1 VPLADQLIFTDVQGP
16 SSPPPSPPSQ
26 QQDDLLPLFDADP
39 ISPSSETGLQILS
52 NLANLDNNTDNNSAS
67 ASPLT
72 NPEDM
77 DTSPTNTRQRYRLV
91 VYFEERSQEEHPTA
105 RYVAVIVGRLD
116 ELQFLLA
123 SSNTQERGFSDILNN
138 LFNAY
143 APKGTP
149 PAANDVIDSLP
160 TVTIS
165 EQEQSCMICLENFTE
180 GSTAV
185 VLPCKH
191 MFHGEECVKS
201 WLKLHNSCPICR
213 YELPVEDPEYE
224 TSRKE
229 RMLARG
235 FHEEENATSPHS
247 HDHEHPHE
255 SDGDVDM
262 SVSESDN
269 SVGWLFSDDEPHS
282 VIPPEQPKLVE

>member
-1 VPLADQLIFTDVQGP
+1 MPSPSFENVLNNLGALANLDENTDNSTVI
-16 SSPPPSPPSQ
+16 SSPPP
-26 QQDDLLPLFDADP
+26 L
-39 ISPSSETGLQILS
+39 
-52 NLANLDNNTDNNSAS
+52 
-67 ASPLT
+67 
-72 NPEDM
+72 EDM

-116 ELQFLLA
+116 ELQFLLS
-123 SSNTQERGFSDILNN
+123 SSNNSERGFGDILNN

-149 PAANDVIDSLP
+149 PAAKDIIDSLP
-160 TVTIS
+160 TVTIT
-165 EQEQSCMICLENFTE
+165 EQEQSCMICLENFAE

-213 YELPVEDPEYE
+213 YELPVEDQEYE
-224 TSRKE
+224 TQRKE
-229 RMLARG
+229 RMIARG
-235 FHEEENATSPHS
+235 FHEEG
-247 HDHEHPHE
+247 HDHAYDAVDANEGL
-255 SDGDVDM
+255 DNDDVDM
-262 SVSESDN
+262 SVNESDN
-269 SVGWLFSDDEPHS
+269 SVGWLFNDDEPHS
-282 VIPPEQPKLVE
+282 V